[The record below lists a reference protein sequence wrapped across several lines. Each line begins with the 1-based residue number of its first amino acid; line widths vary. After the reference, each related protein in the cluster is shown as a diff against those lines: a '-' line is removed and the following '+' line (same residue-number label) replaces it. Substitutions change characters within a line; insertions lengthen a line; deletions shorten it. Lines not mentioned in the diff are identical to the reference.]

1 MIPYFSYEHINLG
14 FITFNTWGLLVG
26 LGFALGTWYVLR
38 QSSSRGFDEN
48 KILNLILVIFVS
60 SFIGARFFYALQFGW
75 SYFGT
80 GEIFRV
86 WDGGLMFYGGM
97 IGSIIGAAGY
107 IYFSYPLTVDKT
119 DRLPEEKLN
128 RNWIIEMLKIAD
140 FLTPGIALGL
150 IIGRIGCFLVNDHI
164 GAKTLLPWAI
174 KFPDGALRHPVILY
188 LIISNI
194 LLFALVLFFRSK
206 LKQIGALFLV
216 FILWYSTS
224 RLFLDFFRAG
234 DQNSL
239 SDPRI
244 FNLTVS
250 QLASMA
256 ILLAIAIVILFL
268 PKFIAD
274 PPWAENNN

>member
-1 MIPYFSYEHINLG
+1 M
-14 FITFNTWGLLVG
+14 G
-26 LGFALGTWYVLR
+26 LGFVLGTWYVLR

-48 KILNLILVIFVS
+48 KILNLILVIFIS
-60 SFIGARFFYALQFGW
+60 SFIGARFFYVLQFGW
-75 SYFGT
+75 SYFET

-97 IGSIIGAAGY
+97 IGSIIGAVVY
-107 IYFSYPLTVDKT
+107 IYFSYPLTVDNA
-119 DRLPEEKLN
+119 DRLPEEELN
-128 RNWIIEMLKIAD
+128 RSWILEILRVAD

-174 KFPDGALRHPVILY
+174 KFPDGALRHPVIPY

-194 LLFALVLFFRSK
+194 LLFTLILFLRNK
-206 LKQIGALFLV
+206 LKQAGALFLI
-216 FILWYSTS
+216 FILWYSIS

-234 DQNSL
+234 DQSSL

-250 QLASMA
+250 QFVSMA
-256 ILLAIAIVILFL
+256 ILLAVAMIILFL
-268 PKFIAD
+268 PKLKVIV
-274 PPWAENNN
+274 NK